1 MFYPLSFIF
10 LVFIVFPTYGQIN
23 FGEVEYAIVLGE
35 LPEPEPE
42 PDKKDV
48 IHRMFEVSQQY
59 VERMT
64 AILKF
69 DRSKALF
76 KLKDGMAVDRK
87 PYYNFSKVM
96 VGLDKVYLT
105 EADSNK
111 LVIRKEAFNEW
122 YIIKEKTKGTGEWK
136 ISSAYKMIDGFKVFK
151 ATTTEVTENSKG
163 KFKYEVVA
171 WFAPEIPFF
180 GYGPVG
186 YGGLPGL
193 ILELQINR
201 SYLPMT
207 YKLKSIKF
215 SNKALEIK
223 YLEGK
228 EISREALDAL
238 YKKATA
244 NIIKS
249 K

>member
-1 MFYPLSFIF
+1 MSFIF

>member
-1 MFYPLSFIF
+1 M
-10 LVFIVFPTYGQIN
+10 VFIVFPTYGQIN

>member
-35 LPEPEPE
+35 LPEPE

-122 YIIKEKTKGTGEWK
+122 YLIKEKTKGAGEWK
-136 ISSAYKMIDGFKVFK
+136 VSSASKMIDGFKVFK

-163 KFKYEVVA
+163 KFEHEVVA
-171 WFAPEIPFF
+171 WFAPEISF

-193 ILELQINR
+193 ILELEMNKSNLPVIYKTKVINF
-201 SYLPMT
+201 ST
-207 YKLKSIKF
+207 KSF
-215 SNKALEIK
+215 ELEP
-223 YLEGK
+223 LEGK
-228 EISREALDAL
+228 EISPLELDAM

>member
-1 MFYPLSFIF
+1 
-10 LVFIVFPTYGQIN
+10 
-23 FGEVEYAIVLGE
+23 
-35 LPEPEPE
+35 
-42 PDKKDV
+42 
-48 IHRMFEVSQQY
+48 
-59 VERMT
+59 
-64 AILKF
+64 
-69 DRSKALF
+69 
-76 KLKDGMAVDRK
+76 
-87 PYYNFSKVM
+87 M

>member
-1 MFYPLSFIF
+1 
-10 LVFIVFPTYGQIN
+10 
-23 FGEVEYAIVLGE
+23 
-35 LPEPEPE
+35 
-42 PDKKDV
+42 
-48 IHRMFEVSQQY
+48 
-59 VERMT
+59 
-64 AILKF
+64 
-69 DRSKALF
+69 
-76 KLKDGMAVDRK
+76 
-87 PYYNFSKVM
+87 M

-122 YIIKEKTKGTGEWK
+122 YLIKEKTKGTGEWK

-163 KFKYEVVA
+163 KFEHEVVA
-171 WFAPEIPFF
+171 WFAPEIPF

-193 ILELQINR
+193 ILELEMNKSNLPVIYKTKVINF
-201 SYLPMT
+201 ST
-207 YKLKSIKF
+207 KSF
-215 SNKALEIK
+215 ELEP
-223 YLEGK
+223 LEGK
-228 EISREALDAL
+228 EISPLELDAM